1 MQAIQLHITDRNR
14 ESLSI
19 IAGLDDFIWSEGDAI
34 DADTILD
41 NPRVSLYCLD
51 HEHQWTIF
59 VVLSEALD
67 LSTVP
72 FVYQAQLDYAESL
85 IAVPYP
91 LFHQLANTIDIS
103 ENQLICIH
111 NVGRCGST
119 LLAQAFNQVE
129 DVVALSEPDVFAN
142 FITIRHTPRDQ
153 QIRLLQSSFKWMFRP
168 QAVGQSQHYVLKL
181 RNQCVD
187 IMDIFAE
194 AFPDAKHIFM
204 YRNAIDW
211 LASLYGYR
219 VRNQRQERHFTRQQA
234 LERQMSYLNRP
245 ASDLEGFFTMAEDY
259 SGTTYLAM
267 SWLIMMRRFME
278 IYESGF
284 QVPAI
289 RYEDLNN
296 DPEVVLK
303 QVFDHLGLPIHQVKP
318 SLRAFDRDSQA
329 DTKLARKETQSG
341 NKIHLPNTE
350 LQAVEYIFASQ
361 ANISPDMIV
370 PNTLITN

>member
-1 MQAIQLHITDRNR
+1 MQAKQLHITDRNR
-14 ESLSI
+14 EFLSPI
-19 IAGLDDFIWSEGDAI
+19 SGLGDFVWSEGDAV
-34 DADTILD
+34 DADTLLD

-51 HEHQWTIF
+51 DKHQWAIF
-59 VVLSEALD
+59 VVLYETLN

-91 LFHQLANTIDIS
+91 LFHQLADTIDIS

-119 LLAQAFNQVE
+119 LLAQAFNEVE

-153 QIRLLQSSFKWMFRP
+153 QIRLLQSSFKWMFRSQVIG
-168 QAVGQSQHYVLKL
+168 QAQHYVLKL

-187 IMDIFAE
+187 IIDIFAE

-219 VRNQRQERHFTRQQA
+219 VRNQRQERQYTRQQA

-245 ASDLEGFFTMAEDY
+245 ASDLEEFFAVAEDY
-259 SGTTYLAM
+259 SGITYLAM
-267 SWLIMMRRFME
+267 SWLIMMSRFME

-284 QVPAI
+284 QIPAI
-289 RYEDLNN
+289 RYEDLSRY
-296 DPEVVLK
+296 PEAILK
-303 QVFDHLGLPIHQVKP
+303 QVFDYLGLPIHQVQAG
-318 SLRAFDRDSQA
+318 LRAFERDSQA
-329 DTKLARKETQSG
+329 GTKLARKDTQSG
-341 NKIHLPNTE
+341 NTIHLPDAD
-350 LQAVEYIFASQ
+350 LQAVEHIFASQ
-361 ANISPDMIV
+361 ADISPNMV
-370 PNTLITN
+370 LPNTLNT